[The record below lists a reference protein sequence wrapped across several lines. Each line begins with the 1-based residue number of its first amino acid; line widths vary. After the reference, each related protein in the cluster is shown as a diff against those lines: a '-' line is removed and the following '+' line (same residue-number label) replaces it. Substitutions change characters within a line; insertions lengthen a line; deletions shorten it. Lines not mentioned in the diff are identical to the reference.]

1 MLNLPNQAFID
12 KFLPKKSFEEKVV
25 NGKKVFKDIS
35 KITLKYKL
43 APNTINIE
51 ASENIKEILIFEL
64 ILNEKNIPKDAIK
77 KIDELVVFPKLYV
90 FKYKDDFCYGIFY
103 KEEKKYFFSNWSETK
118 EFNFNN
124 TNLEKVYENAMIV
137 HAAIS
142 GSTNSLLHIPAI
154 AREFG
159 IEIDAD
165 TFDKKIEAFACFK
178 SQVREFPNPRSV
190 KSLEALA
197 MVRAVSVGLCKCE
210 AFGVVRII
218 AS

>member
-12 KFLPKKSFEEKVV
+12 KFLPKKTFEEKVV
-25 NGKKVFKDIS
+25 NGKKIFKDIL

-124 TNLEKVYENAMIV
+124 TNLEKVYENLIKTFFKTKAKNIQ
-137 HAAIS
+137 
-142 GSTNSLLHIPAI
+142 N
-154 AREFG
+154 EFKKAFELENR
-159 IEIDAD
+159 IEILNKEIEVLENKI
-165 TFDKKIEAFACFK
+165 KKEKQFK
-178 SQVREFPNPRSV
+178 KQLELSKKLNPL
-190 KSLEALA
+190 KTELETML
-197 MVRAVSVGLCKCE
+197 KE
-210 AFGVVRII
+210 KNE
-218 AS
+218 

>member
-1 MLNLPNQAFID
+1 MLNLPKSCLANI
-12 KFLPKKSFEEKVV
+12 FLPKKSFEEKVTS
-25 NGKKVFKDIS
+25 GKKIFKDIS

-77 KIDELVVFPKLYV
+77 TIDELIVFPKLYV

-124 TNLEKVYENAMIV
+124 TNLEKVYENLIKTFFKTKAKNIKNDFKK
-137 HAAIS
+137 S
-142 GSTNSLLHIPAI
+142 FELEN
-154 AREFG
+154 R
-159 IEIDAD
+159 IETLNKEIEVLENKI
-165 TFDKKIEAFACFK
+165 KKEKQFK
-178 SQVREFPNPRSV
+178 KQLELSKKLNPI
-190 KSLEALA
+190 KTELETIL
-197 MVRAVSVGLCKCE
+197 KE
-210 AFGVVRII
+210 ENE
-218 AS
+218 

>member
-77 KIDELVVFPKLYV
+77 KIDELVVFPKLFV
-90 FKYKDDFCYGIFY
+90 FKYKEDFCYGIFY
-103 KEEKKYFFSNWSETK
+103 KEEKKYFFSNWNEKK
-118 EFNFNN
+118 EFDFVAL
-124 TNLEKVYENAMIV
+124 NLEKVYENIIKTFFKTQNKNA
-137 HAAIS
+137 
-142 GSTNSLLHIPAI
+142 N
-154 AREFG
+154 
-159 IEIDAD
+159 ID
-165 TFDKKIEAFACFK
+165 FKKSFELENKIENLKKEIEVLENKIKKEKQFK
-178 SQVREFPNPRSV
+178 NQ
-190 KSLEALA
+190 LEL
-197 MVRAVSVGLCKCE
+197 SKKLTPLKTQLE
-210 AFGVVRII
+210 TILKEENE
-218 AS
+218 